1 MLWCCELEYIHQPLI
16 RATLLPFGRR
26 WIAAAVHCV
35 GHKPHHHSHTVR
47 TVRILTIQTSPHT
60 LTVPTSLSAASLS
73 LSDPHYSNITLTLPP
88 SHHPLTPS
96 HPHHPNITS
105 HPHHHPHI
113 LTIQALL
120 SNSHHQSH
128 PHLPTSISQHVSSP
142 YSIQQCLQVCFV
154 ESLTLKKFGH
164 TQHHMDTTWV

>member
-1 MLWCCELEYIHQPLI
+1 M
-16 RATLLPFGRR
+16 LPFGRR

-35 GHKPHHHSHTVR
+35 GHKPHYHSHTVR

-60 LTVPTSLSAASLS
+60 LTVPTS

-105 HPHHHPHI
+105 HPHPHPHI
-113 LTIQALL
+113 LTIPASP
-120 SNSHHQSH
+120 SNPHHQSH

-142 YSIQQCLQVCFV
+142 YSIQQCLQVCSV
-154 ESLTLKKFGH
+154 DSLTLKKFGH